1 MSRFFEALNEAS
13 RSQLSPTDD
22 PVPPTQAD
30 ATAARQPDPAPIPE
44 PVKDAAAFWAASAPP
59 EEASPA
65 DPPPLKAST
74 FRPDALFEALAP
86 KQRGFSG
93 GKPVEIMIDRKAPLI
108 PNANADLVVERY
120 RRLRSKIQQQ
130 QAAMPIRSLLVA
142 SPGQGDGKT
151 VTALNLAWSFGM
163 LPSFKVLVVD
173 GDLRKK
179 GIGRVLGINHCPGMS
194 NLLDGSARLEDVV
207 LKSDDLPFQ
216 FVLAG
221 TSKKQPAELL
231 TSSALP
237 DSFREM
243 TKHFDLVLV
252 DSPPVNLMADA
263 QSLAGSCDGV
273 LVVARVL
280 STKTKALERSLQ
292 DLLPFRIVG
301 TILNGGIVH
310 ERQGYDY
317 KGYARADG

>member
-13 RSQLSPTDD
+13 RSQLSPKDD
-22 PVPPTQAD
+22 PVPTAQAD
-30 ATAARQPDPAPIPE
+30 ATAVRQPEPAPTPE
-44 PVKDAAAFWAASAPP
+44 PVKEAAAFWAAAAPP
-59 EEASPA
+59 PEAPPA

-74 FRPDALFEALAP
+74 FRPDALFDALAP
-86 KQRGFSG
+86 KQRGFFG
-93 GKPVEIMIDRKAPLI
+93 GKPVEILIDAKAPLI
-108 PNANADLVVERY
+108 PNANADLVMERY

-130 QAAMPIRSLLVA
+130 QAAIPIKSLLVA

-151 VTALNLAWSFGM
+151 VTTINLAWSFGM

-179 GIGRVLGINHCPGMS
+179 GIGRVLGVNNCPGMS

-216 FVLAG
+216 LILAG
-221 TSKKQPAELL
+221 TSTKQPAELL

-243 TKHFDLVLV
+243 AKHFDLVLV

-273 LVVARVL
+273 LVVARML
-280 STKTKALERSLQ
+280 TTKTKALEKSLQ

-301 TILNGGIVH
+301 TILNDGVVQ
-310 ERQGYDY
+310 ERRGYDY